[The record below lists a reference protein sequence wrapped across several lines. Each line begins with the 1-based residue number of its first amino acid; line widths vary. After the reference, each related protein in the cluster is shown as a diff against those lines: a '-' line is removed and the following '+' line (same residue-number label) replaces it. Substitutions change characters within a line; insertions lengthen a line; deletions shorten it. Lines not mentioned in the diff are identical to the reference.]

1 MMINQK
7 PFAVWLILL
16 LFIGITL
23 ANSYFIVTEMDQA
36 LVLQFGQPVRTVAA
50 PGLQFKIP
58 FLQDVVMFDKR
69 VLNLVAP
76 AEEVILSD
84 QKRLMVDAYLRYRIV
99 DPLMFF
105 QRLHSEQGADNRLG
119 AFLLSTMQSELAKST
134 EAEILSPKRDDIM
147 NDIHVAL
154 KEQTHRLGVEIIDV
168 RLRGADLPQQVTEN
182 VFNLMRSQRDQ
193 EAKLIRAEGD
203 QQGVEIRAKA
213 DKERTILL
221 AEADKQA
228 QILRG
233 QGDEEAIKTYASAF
247 NRDPKFYG
255 FMRSLEAYH
264 KTLANP
270 ETTMVISPDNAFL
283 KPLQSGTE

>member
-1 MMINQK
+1 MTINQK
-7 PFAVWLILL
+7 PFAVWLIAL

-134 EAEILSPKRDDIM
+134 EVEILSPKRDDIM
-147 NDIHVAL
+147 NDIHAAL
-154 KEQTHRLGVEIIDV
+154 KEQTRRLGVEIIDV